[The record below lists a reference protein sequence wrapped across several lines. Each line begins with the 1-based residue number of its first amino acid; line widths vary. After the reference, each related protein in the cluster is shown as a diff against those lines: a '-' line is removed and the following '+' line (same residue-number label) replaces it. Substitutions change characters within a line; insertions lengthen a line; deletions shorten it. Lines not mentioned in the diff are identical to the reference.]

1 MNDREY
7 RQCAEIELRS
17 DGDGL
22 TLAGY
27 AAVFNS
33 LSEDLGGFREIIRP
47 GAFRDTIAAGADVR
61 LLINHDG
68 MPLARTASGT
78 LQLSEDS
85 RGLRISAKLDGTDP
99 DVQRLAPKIRRGDMS
114 QMSFG
119 FITKRDLWR
128 QEGDTQIREL
138 HQVDLYDVS
147 PVTYPAYKATEI
159 ALRSRDAAR
168 KASVG
173 MPREM
178 AAYWLR
184 LANMS

>member
-1 MNDREY
+1 
-7 RQCAEIELRS
+7 
-17 DGDGL
+17 
-22 TLAGY
+22 
-27 AAVFNS
+27 
-33 LSEDLGGFREIIRP
+33 
-47 GAFRDTIAAGADVR
+47 
-61 LLINHDG
+61 
-68 MPLARTASGT
+68 
-78 LQLSEDS
+78 
-85 RGLRISAKLDGTDP
+85 
-99 DVQRLAPKIRRGDMS
+99 
-114 QMSFG
+114 MSFG

-173 MPREM
+173 MPREI
-178 AAYWLR
+178 ADYWLR